1 MDFGWHH
8 KSYATL
14 YMELPGLK
22 EHSPQIHEIYK
33 FLTSFYYYHSPD
45 SEYYPKKLCNLFH
58 ATGGRAM
65 NILRD

>member
-1 MDFGWHH
+1 
-8 KSYATL
+8 
-14 YMELPGLK
+14 MELPGLK
-22 EHSPQIHEIYK
+22 EYSPQIHEIYK

-45 SEYYPKKLCNLFH
+45 SEYYPKKLCNLLH